1 MTPKP
6 DVKNLE
12 ALTGASYSL
21 LDLNGVPLRC
31 FWLETEFEDSYE
43 LNPITAWHKVEKDLA

>member
-12 ALTGASYSL
+12 ALTGPSYSL